1 MAEQRRIV
9 WVHGIGEH
17 RAGYSTAWR
26 KVFNPFLELSDG
38 DYLEVLWEP
47 VLEGRPPGS
56 RSGGR
61 GVGLTPDERVEERQ
75 IRDQLEARLAQQTVI
90 EGAAQGGARSA
101 RADARPSEWSAAR
114 RQVPR
119 GILDVLLNP
128 GESIGDFARYL
139 ASRRIRLAVKEC
151 VKLQLRPLIGKKVT
165 ISVIS
170 HSWGTVVAHDALVDL
185 AAEQPDLRVAHLFT
199 LGSPLW
205 LVRPFLDERSGRRP
219 ANLAHWTNVHAKG
232 DAVGSWLKP
241 AFRVDRDYEVPSV
254 GRDAHGSYFV
264 RGNEAVQRD
273 LISSRILGH

>member
-17 RAGYSTAWR
+17 RAGYSSPWR

-38 DYLEVLWEP
+38 NYLEVLWEP

-56 RSGGR
+56 RAGGR
-61 GVGLTPDERVEERQ
+61 GVRLTPEERVEERQ
-75 IRDQLEARLAQQTVI
+75 IHDQLEARLAQQTVI
-90 EGAAQGGARSA
+90 EGTVQGGARST
-101 RADARPSEWSAAR
+101 RVDARPREWSAAR

-119 GILDVLLNP
+119 GIVDVLLNP

-151 VKLQLRPLIGKKVT
+151 FKLQLRPLIGKKVT

-185 AAEQPDLRVAHLFT
+185 ASEQPNLRVGHLFT

-205 LVRPFLDERSGRRP
+205 LVRPFLDQRGGRP

-232 DAVGSWLKP
+232 DVVGSWLKP
-241 AFRVDRDYEVPSV
+241 AFKVDRDYEVPSV

-264 RGNEAVQRD
+264 KGNEAVQGD
-273 LISSRILGH
+273 LISSRILGR